1 MLVTLPVKK
10 ALDFP
15 PRRSVRHFEERTRHG
30 LRKLLYFAAVEGPII
45 ALRKAASKL
54 AERKLEEAIKLVVA
68 LVESEGQTYVGFTRW
83 LGGPYVF
90 DTRLVFASDSTFLEG
105 VRLTDAVKDL
115 MESYLPVPSCPL
127 LDELPK
133 LILESN
139 PQLKRVRDADLL
151 AVHEAMCNKSAPKSV
166 SGGDRKTARPD
177 VPVYLLGFGSY
188 VREYI
193 LPHFEGQIAG
203 ALDYRSRLMAHHL
216 RGKGFSLHTNFDDI
230 LEQIKAE
237 PQPLVLV
244 ATYHSDHAWMAE
256 RVLEVNP
263 EARVFIEKPPV
274 VDTGEAMRLAAL
286 RAEGRWIDVG
296 FNRRYAPLVQKMRM
310 HIMNL
315 SRPLIFSAIV
325 KEPKIPRT
333 HWYFWQNQGTRIT
346 GNVCHWIDLAFFLIG
361 SCVTEISL
369 LNTGDSVSMG
379 LVFQDGS
386 LATIVASD
394 VGYDL
399 LGVQEL
405 IEVRGGDTTLVLNDF
420 RCLSFR
426 SGVLGRTERLLWRD
440 RGHDAMY
447 RELRRRVLENG
458 RPAYPMEDLLQVSTV
473 TSRASEMLLS
483 GKRHWLESEADRL
496 EASLSKLQTGP

>member
-1 MLVTLPVKK
+1 M
-10 ALDFP
+10 
-15 PRRSVRHFEERTRHG
+15 RHFEERTRHG
-30 LRKLLYFAAVEGPII
+30 LRKLLYFAAMEGPVV
-45 ALRKAASKL
+45 ALRKAGSKL
-54 AERKLEEAIKLVVA
+54 AERKLEQEIKLVVA
-68 LVESEGQTYVGFTRW
+68 LVESEGRRYVGFTRW

-90 DTRLVFASDSTFLEG
+90 DTRLLFASDSIVLEE
-105 VRLTDAVKDL
+105 VLLTDAVRGL
-115 MESYLPVPSCPL
+115 LESYLPVPSCPL
-127 LDELPK
+127 LDELPR

-139 PQLKRVRDADLL
+139 PQLRRVRDTDLPAVQATTCKKSL
-151 AVHEAMCNKSAPKSV
+151 ATSATED
-166 SGGDRKTARPD
+166 GRKRARPS
-177 VPVYLLGFGSY
+177 VPVYLLGLGSY

-203 ALDYRSRLMAHHL
+203 ALDYRSQLMMHHL
-216 RGKGFSLHTNFDDI
+216 RGRGFPLHTDFDDI
-230 LEQIKAE
+230 LEHIKAA

-244 ATYHSDHAWMAE
+244 ATYHSDHAWMTE
-256 RVLEVNP
+256 RVLEANP

-274 VDTGEAMRLAAL
+274 VDSREAARLAAL
-286 RAEGRWIDVG
+286 RAEGKWIDVG
-296 FNRRYAPLVQKMRM
+296 FNRRYAPLIHKMRK

-325 KEPKIPRT
+325 KEPKIPQT

-361 SCVTEISL
+361 SRVTEISL
-369 LNTGDSVSMG
+369 LNTGDSVSIG

-394 VGYDL
+394 IGYDL
-399 LGVQEL
+399 AGVQEL
-405 IEVRGGDTTLVLNDF
+405 IEVRGGGTTLVLNDF

-426 SGVLGRTERLLWRD
+426 SDALCRTERLRWRD

-447 RELRRRVLENG
+447 RQLRRRVLENR
-458 RPAYPMEDLLQVSTV
+458 RPEYPIEDLLQVSTV

-483 GKRHWLESEADRL
+483 RKPHCLASEIERFEVCL
-496 EASLSKLQTGP
+496 NKLQTAPCP